1 MTGIF
6 EKRYGSDLLK
16 NPEYLTALVV
26 VVAGLGF
33 ITAKGGL
40 LSGIGILAIPF
51 LLTYLYSVFM
61 FPKVGIIA
69 IYLLNFTAIG
79 LARYIQGVPLGL
91 SIDANFI
98 LIYAAL
104 FFMSFFKKI
113 PWENARNDLVLL
125 AIIWYGY
132 ALFQLLNPEAVSRVA
147 WFYAMRGVALYMLFT
162 IPLIFILF
170 NSRKDM
176 ETFLKIWAVLS
187 IIGTLKGMMQIFFGV
202 DSFEQAWLDA
212 GNASTHIIFGKLRVF
227 SFYSDAGQFG
237 AAQGHA
243 GVVFLILAL
252 SEKRS
257 KKLKTLYFIA
267 SILGFY
273 GLMISGTRGAMA
285 VPVMGFAI
293 YLILKKNMKVMLIGV
308 VLGLSVIV
316 FFKFTTIAQEN
327 CTIRR
332 MRTAFNPTEDASYLV
347 RRSNQKKL
355 KSYLASR
362 PFGGG
367 IGSAGNWGLRFTPN
381 TFLANTPTD
390 SWYVMIWAEQGI
402 IGLLLHLT
410 ILLYILF
417 KSIYLIMF
425 KIKDKEIHAIMCALA
440 SGYFGILVA
449 SYGNGVLG
457 QMPTGII
464 IYTSMAYLFLA
475 RRLDNGQIENDVTGI
490 LTDNK
495 NLKL

>member
-1 MTGIF
+1 MF
-6 EKRYGSDLLK
+6 VLNAS
-16 NPEYLTALVV
+16 V
-26 VVAGLGF
+26 GL
-33 ITAKGGL
+33 
-40 LSGIGILAIPF
+40 
-51 LLTYLYSVFM
+51 
-61 FPKVGIIA
+61 
-69 IYLLNFTAIG
+69 
-79 LARYIQGVPLGL
+79 
-91 SIDANFI
+91 
-98 LIYAAL
+98 
-104 FFMSFFKKI
+104 
-113 PWENARNDLVLL
+113 
-125 AIIWYGY
+125 
-132 ALFQLLNPEAVSRVA
+132 
-147 WFYAMRGVALYMLFT
+147 
-162 IPLIFILF
+162 
-170 NSRKDM
+170 
-176 ETFLKIWAVLS
+176 LS

-355 KSYLASR
+355 KS
-362 PFGGG
+362 
-367 IGSAGNWGLRFTPN
+367 
-381 TFLANTPTD
+381 
-390 SWYVMIWAEQGI
+390 
-402 IGLLLHLT
+402 
-410 ILLYILF
+410 
-417 KSIYLIMF
+417 
-425 KIKDKEIHAIMCALA
+425 
-440 SGYFGILVA
+440 
-449 SYGNGVLG
+449 
-457 QMPTGII
+457 
-464 IYTSMAYLFLA
+464 
-475 RRLDNGQIENDVTGI
+475 
-490 LTDNK
+490 
-495 NLKL
+495 

>member
-1 MTGIF
+1 MTGVF
-6 EKRYGSDLLK
+6 EKQYGSDLLK
-16 NPEYLTALVV
+16 NPVYLTALVFV
-26 VVAGLGF
+26 VVGLGF

-40 LSGIGILAIPF
+40 ISGIGILALPF
-51 LLTYLYSVFM
+51 LLTYLYYIFM
-61 FPKVGIIA
+61 FPKIGIVA
-69 IYLLNFTAIG
+69 ILLLNFTAIG

-91 SIDANFI
+91 SIDAIFI
-98 LIYAAL
+98 LIYIAL

-113 PWENARNDLVLL
+113 PWKNAWNDLVLL
-125 AIIWYGY
+125 SVIWYGY
-132 ALFQLLNPEAVSRVA
+132 ALFQLVNPEAVSRVA

-170 NSRKDM
+170 NSRKDL
-176 ETFLKIWAVLS
+176 ETFLKIWAALS
-187 IIGTLKGMMQIFFGV
+187 IIGTLKGVTQNIFGV
-202 DSFEQAWLDA
+202 DPYEQAWLDA
-212 GNASTHIIFGKLRVF
+212 GNASTHILFGKLRVF

-243 GVVFLILAL
+243 GVVFLILSL

-257 KKLKTLYFIA
+257 KGLKALFLIA

-293 YLILKKNMKVMLIGV
+293 YLFLKKNIKVMLIGLL
-308 VLGLSVIV
+308 LGLSVIV
-316 FFKFTTIAQEN
+316 FFKYTTIAHGN
-327 CTIRR
+327 YSVRR

-347 RRSNQKKL
+347 RRANQKKL

-410 ILLYILF
+410 ILLYILI
-417 KSIYLIMF
+417 KSMYLIMF

-464 IYTSMAYLFLA
+464 IYTSIAYLFMAQKLEKEKIKNNMIPNT
-475 RRLDNGQIENDVTGI
+475 LPE
-490 LTDNK
+490 NK
-495 NLKL
+495 N